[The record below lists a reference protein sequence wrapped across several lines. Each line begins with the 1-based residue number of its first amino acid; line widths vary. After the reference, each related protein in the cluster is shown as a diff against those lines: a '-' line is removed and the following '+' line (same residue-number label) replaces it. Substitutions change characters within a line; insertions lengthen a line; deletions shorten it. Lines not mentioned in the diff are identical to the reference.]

1 MRLIALLIV
10 VAIIYL
16 VITRHGPMNSTEQA
30 MKEADAVMGT
40 PTPAMATQYPPTA
53 QPAQPAASSS
63 GLRAPLDRTR
73 SVLGDVKKR
82 NGAGEF

>member
-1 MRLIALLIV
+1 MRLIGLLIV
-10 VAIIYL
+10 VAIIYI
-16 VITRHGPMNSTEQA
+16 VISRRGPMNSTQQA
-30 MKEADAVMGT
+30 MKEADAVMAT
-40 PTPAMATQYPPTA
+40 PTPPGTYYPPTA
-53 QPAQPAASSS
+53 QPAQPAATSS